1 MTTIKPEATGG
12 SASVDRVDLAKTLDE
27 ISLEQALVDVEIATA
42 RVSDLTSRLVAARAE
57 VADAEAELAKL
68 KALRAEN
75 DDLRAQLDAI
85 NRSRGYM
92 VVRGL
97 RKLRSFGP

>member
-1 MTTIKPEATGG
+1 MTTTKPEATGG
-12 SASVDRVDLAKTLDE
+12 SAPVDGVDLAKTLDE

-57 VADAEAELAKL
+57 VAEAEVELAKV